1 MDNLRTIWFPL
12 DDKSIQDWVHP
23 CQHLTM
29 HEPAQKSLIDAGRWR
44 ISRGKC
50 LDKVESINRVL
61 LHVVVYER
69 MESNLQPGCHHC
81 QLRQHV
87 SDTHHCLITQLRQF
101 LSQFPINLLAFNPF
115 NREPAHYLNGPS
127 LCPIILS
134 KCHLSQKR

>member
-1 MDNLRTIWFPL
+1 
-12 DDKSIQDWVHP
+12 
-23 CQHLTM
+23 M

-87 SDTHHCLITQLRQF
+87 SDTHHCLIDRKSTR
-101 LSQFPINLLAFNPF
+101 
-115 NREPAHYLNGPS
+115 LNS
-127 LCPIILS
+127 SHQIISYAVFCL
-134 KCHLSQKR
+134 KKKKIKTYTMQV